1 MTLPVKIG
9 YNYDM
14 FREIIIFVLRTALI
28 IALWAFVWG
37 LVKPKTQL
45 LRILR
50 AALLLLGFLGVLVVL
65 RVAA

>member
-14 FREIIIFVLRTALI
+14 FREIIVFVLRIVLVT
-28 IALWAFVWG
+28 ALWAFVWR
-37 LVKPKTQL
+37 LIKPETQL

-50 AALLLLGFLGVLVVL
+50 AALLLLGFLGVLVVF